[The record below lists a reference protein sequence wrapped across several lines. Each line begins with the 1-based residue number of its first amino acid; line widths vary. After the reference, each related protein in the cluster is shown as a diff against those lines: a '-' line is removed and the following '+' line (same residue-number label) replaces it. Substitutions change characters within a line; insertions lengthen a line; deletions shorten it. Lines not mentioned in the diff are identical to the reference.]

1 MDVGR
6 SFAFVTDDKD
16 WAVKILIGAGILL
29 LGILFSWLLL
39 VPLIVAA
46 ALLSGYAL
54 EITRRVIHGNAQ
66 LLPEWSNLGT
76 LIADGIKVVAIGIVY
91 ALPMIAV
98 AVCVGIPAGLLSES
112 DSSFISSVGGLFSGL
127 LSLASLAWGVFLAF
141 VLPAAIGFFADT
153 GDLASA
159 FRFGEVL
166 ALVRRNLSTYLVTVL
181 MSWVAL
187 IVGGLG
193 KLACG
198 VGWLA
203 TFPYAQMVI
212 GHLYGQAY
220 LVARGQA
227 AAAGTEPAQ

>member
-6 SFAFVTDDKD
+6 SFSFVVDDKD
-16 WAVKILIGAGILL
+16 WAVKILIAAGILL
-29 LGILFSWLLL
+29 GGILLSWLLL
-39 VPLIVAA
+39 IPLILAA
-46 ALLSGYAL
+46 ALLTGYAL
-54 EITRRVIHGNAQ
+54 EITRRVIRGDAQ
-66 LLPEWSNLGT
+66 LLPEWNDWGA
-76 LIADGIKVVAIGIVY
+76 LIADGLKVIVIGIVY

-98 AVCVGIPAGLLSES
+98 AVCVGVPAGLLGES
-112 DSSFISSVGGLFSGL
+112 NSSAAVALSNLFSGL
-127 LSLASLAWGVFLAF
+127 LTVASLAWGIFLAF

-153 GDLASA
+153 GEMASA

-203 TFPYAQMVI
+203 TFPYAHMVI
-212 GHLYGQAY
+212 GHLTGQAY
-220 LVARGQA
+220 LVAQGRTA
-227 AAAGTEPAQ
+227 AAAIEPAQ